1 MSNYCGQKWE
11 IWHNFQYQANG
22 NPKWQKK
29 LFFRKS
35 YNMSLLGI
43 SMIMMIHLVIKIFIF
58 LFRWS
63 GSSIFNVWK
72 IKGSEKPLKWWKI
85 IESSKRVCKNVSEV
99 LYTCWAYQTMSLGPK
114 ALPKKFCH
122 FWLPFS
128 PPLHRPNFIKWRK
141 IGS

>member
-1 MSNYCGQKWE
+1 MKKNFFWQKFLAVWPSKNEPFFWQKWE

-29 LFFRKS
+29 IFFRKS

-63 GSSIFNVWK
+63 GSSIFSVWK
-72 IKGSEKPLKWWKI
+72 IKGSEKAPKMVKNHRVV
-85 IESSKRVCKNVSEV
+85 EKGVQKRFRSTLHMLSISDNVFG
-99 LYTCWAYQTMSLGPK
+99 T
-114 ALPKKFCH
+114 
-122 FWLPFS
+122 
-128 PPLHRPNFIKWRK
+128 
-141 IGS
+141 